1 MGNDLVKTE
10 LVNKFNKNRNDLRPH
25 LIIQMYRLAHWASV
39 ARKQSRMSWPVAVP
53 ILVVYRILT
62 EWFFQL
68 ELPAATKIGKDLIID
83 HGFALV
89 VNKHTII
96 GDSCRLR
103 HCVTIGCKVNADGTQ
118 GPSPRLG
125 DRVDV
130 GAGAIIIGDI
140 VIGND
145 VVIGAGAVVT
155 KDVPAGM
162 VVVGNPAR
170 VIKPKSQ
177 NSASIGRLP

>member
-1 MGNDLVKTE
+1 MEVLK
-10 LVNKFNKNRNDLRPH
+10 KNQSDFRQR
-25 LIIQMYRLAHWASV
+25 LIIRLYRIAHWASV
-39 ARKQSRMSWPVAVP
+39 TRKKSIFFWPIVVP
-53 ILVVYRILT
+53 ILLTYRIIT

-68 ELPAATKIGKDLIID
+68 ELPAATKIGKGLIID

-89 VNKHTII
+89 VNKHSII
-96 GDSCRLR
+96 GNDCRLR

-118 GPSPRLG
+118 GPSPKIG

-140 VIGND
+140 TIGNGA
-145 VVIGAGAVVT
+145 VIGAGAVVT
-155 KDVPAGM
+155 KDVPEGA

-170 VIKPKSQ
+170 VIKQ
-177 NSASIGRLP
+177 NSQSRTGVRVPI